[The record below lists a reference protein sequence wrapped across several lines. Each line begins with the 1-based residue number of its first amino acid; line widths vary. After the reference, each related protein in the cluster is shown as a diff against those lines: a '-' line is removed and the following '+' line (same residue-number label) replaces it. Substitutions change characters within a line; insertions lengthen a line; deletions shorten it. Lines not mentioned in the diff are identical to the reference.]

1 MKQYWLLLIVLL
13 TNIIQGITGFA
24 GTALALPLAILVTD
38 LATAKAILNVLG
50 LLASIYIF
58 IISYKNVNYY
68 EFFKM
73 TSGMLLGMAV
83 AKVFLEDTLDEK
95 TLMLIYATFVIII
108 SVVLFKFKKGISGN
122 IWIDFTII
130 FFSGIIHELYVSGG
144 TLLVIY
150 AINKIEDKKT
160 FRGTLSLLWIVLNS
174 ILMIDHAQLGYFTP
188 TTLTLG
194 LETIIPL
201 AIGIVIG
208 QYLFKRCNQKIFRNL
223 TCGLLMFTGVL
234 MLINNII

>member
-83 AKVFLEDTLDEK
+83 AKVFLEGTLNQQ
-95 TLMLIYATFVIII
+95 TLMLIYATFVI
-108 SVVLFKFKKGISGN
+108 VVSLILFKFKKGISGN
-122 IWIDFTII
+122 IGIDFIII
-130 FFSGIIHELYVSGG
+130 FLSGILHELFVSGG

-160 FRGTLSLLWIVLNS
+160 FRGTLSLLWVVLNT

-188 TTLTLG
+188 STLILT

-201 AIGIVIG
+201 AVGIVIG
-208 QYLFKRCNQKIFRNL
+208 QYLFKRCNQNLFRNL